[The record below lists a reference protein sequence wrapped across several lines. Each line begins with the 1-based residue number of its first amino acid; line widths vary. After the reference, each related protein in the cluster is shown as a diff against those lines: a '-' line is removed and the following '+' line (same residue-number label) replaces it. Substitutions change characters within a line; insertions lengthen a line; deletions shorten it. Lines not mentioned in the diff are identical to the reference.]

1 MKLIAPQRPD
11 IPGYAVPAGP
21 DIHPCALITGFPW
34 PSDHRAANW
43 CYLPRAFT
51 IDKQVSEAE
60 RLAKAAPEGARAVV
74 LAGLHADTG
83 AWVGEPPPAGT
94 VAWYTG
100 WEQAV
105 YALSREM
112 VHRGVPQ
119 DTLIIGQSE
128 HHPLGRWIDTAYEA
142 AYPFQFCN
150 YFALSD
156 PESPHVYA
164 PGHAAMPGLY
174 ATDHRTYSLDHVA
187 KWLRGH
193 PREVIPWITEPVV
206 GDETNW
212 KTALN
217 ICQLLGANRAVLF
230 ADHREPAKLPE
241 RKAALEQA
249 FVQVGNWT
257 GGDIGV
263 AGVWRI

>member
-1 MKLIAPQRPD
+1 MKLIVPLRPD
-11 IPGYAVPAGP
+11 IPGYAPPQGS
-21 DIHPCALITGFPW
+21 DIHPCAVLGPRW
-34 PSDHRAANW
+34 PADAHMLDWKRIDDFFTHDEIRLRIAIEHVRAA
-43 CYLPRAFT
+43 P
-51 IDKQVSEAE
+51 
-60 RLAKAAPEGARAVV
+60 PGARAVV
-74 LAGLHADTG
+74 LTGLHADTSS
-83 AWVGEPPPAGT
+83 WKNDPPPVGSLDWYAGWDR
-94 VAWYTG
+94 AIEYLAG
-100 WEQAV
+100 
-105 YALSREM
+105 ALVSRAP
-112 VHRGVPQ
+112 R